1 LLAGL
6 NLSGGTNPTEAKFEI
21 AALSELLNSAFFSG
35 VGLISSKT
43 ETTQSPQAIWRIT
56 QELQSMII
64 EKD

>member
-6 NLSGGTNPTEAKFEI
+6 NLSGGSNLTEDKFDF
-21 AALSELLNSAFFSG
+21 AALCELLISAFFSG
-35 VGLISSKT
+35 VGLISSNT